1 MFQPVPVFVGLRLLL
16 AREHSFFVSFITWVS
31 LLGVALGVAILIVV
45 LSVMNGL
52 GSELR
57 DRLLSVSAHASL
69 NAGGA
74 AIPDWRLR
82 IQQLTGAPELE
93 GAAPYL
99 DTDAML
105 SRQPAMSGAV
115 VRGIDPGLET
125 QVSTIADSMREG
137 KLSDLTPGRNRIIL
151 GRMLA
156 YQLEVGVGDTIT
168 VMTPG
173 NGGAA
178 NGGPDQR
185 SHEGGIVPVLREF
198 YVSGIFEVG
207 LQEHDSALALV
218 NLEDAET
225 LRGLAGPTGIRLKFD
240 DVLKAPVLARA
251 AAARIGPGLRLRDW
265 TQDNEAYFRAI
276 RIEKTMMA
284 LILMLIVAVA
294 VFNIAATLVM
304 VVSDKRTDIAILRT
318 LGMSP
323 RGVLAVF
330 MTQGVLIGWI
340 GTAIGVAL
348 GLAVALH
355 VPFLEQALD
364 LHIMDPDVYY
374 ISTIPSETRAGD
386 VVSIALAA
394 LALTFAATIYPALQA
409 AKTQPARGVAAL
421 RDEALLVRG
430 DSWGWRYL
438 RAAPRPGF
446 VSLIAAIAT
455 IGLALGVAV
464 LVVVLSV
471 MNGFEEELRTRIL
484 SLTAHAT
491 ISGLEGRLSDWRPQV
506 DKLERFPG
514 VAAAP
519 YIEEQGMVTHAGKSA
534 GILLRGVLPDAE
546 RRVADLTPH
555 LLSGHLGDLLP
566 GKYRVILGKDLAEEL
581 GAKVGDRVVVI
592 VAQGDVTPVGVM
604 PRMRA
609 FEVAGIIAVGMY
621 EYDRRIALVAMQD
634 VAKLLRMGEDIS
646 GIRLNVTDM
655 YAAPRVVRDSAAAL
669 GGSYLVEDWTTQH
682 ANFFRS
688 IEITK
693 RILFIMLSAVVAVAA
708 FNIVSTMVM
717 VVKSKRRD
725 IAILRTF
732 GSSPRSILSVF
743 VVQEASS
750 ALLGIAL
757 LESSWAC

>member
-1 MFQPVPVFVGLRLLL
+1 MFQPVPVFVGLRYSL

-82 IQQLTGAPELE
+82 IQQLSGAPGLV

-115 VRGIDPGLET
+115 VRGIDPGMET
-125 QVSTIADSMREG
+125 QVSTIAESMREG
-137 KLSDLTPGRNRIIL
+137 KLSDLEPGRNRIIL

-173 NGGAA
+173 NGGA
-178 NGGPDQR
+178 P
-185 SHEGGIVPVLREF
+185 EGGIVPVLREF
-198 YVSGIFEVG
+198 DVSGIFEVG

-218 NLEDAET
+218 NLQDAQA
-225 LRGLAGPTGIRLKFD
+225 LRGLAGPTGIRLKFV
-240 DVLKAPVLARA
+240 DVLAAPVLARGA
-251 AAARIGPGLRLRDW
+251 VSRITPGLRLRDW

-340 GTAIGVAL
+340 GTAIGVVL
-348 GLAVALH
+348 GLCVALN

-374 ISTIPSETRAGD
+374 ISSIPSETHSVD
-386 VVSIALAA
+386 VIIIAISA
-394 LALTFAATIYPALQA
+394 LVLTFVATIYPALQA
-409 AKTQPARGVAAL
+409 AKTQPAEAL
-421 RDEALLVRG
+421 R
-430 DSWGWRYL
+430 
-438 RAAPRPGF
+438 
-446 VSLIAAIAT
+446 
-455 IGLALGVAV
+455 
-464 LVVVLSV
+464 
-471 MNGFEEELRTRIL
+471 
-484 SLTAHAT
+484 
-491 ISGLEGRLSDWRPQV
+491 
-506 DKLERFPG
+506 
-514 VAAAP
+514 
-519 YIEEQGMVTHAGKSA
+519 
-534 GILLRGVLPDAE
+534 
-546 RRVADLTPH
+546 
-555 LLSGHLGDLLP
+555 
-566 GKYRVILGKDLAEEL
+566 
-581 GAKVGDRVVVI
+581 
-592 VAQGDVTPVGVM
+592 
-604 PRMRA
+604 
-609 FEVAGIIAVGMY
+609 Y
-621 EYDRRIALVAMQD
+621 E
-634 VAKLLRMGEDIS
+634 
-646 GIRLNVTDM
+646 
-655 YAAPRVVRDSAAAL
+655 
-669 GGSYLVEDWTTQH
+669 
-682 ANFFRS
+682 
-688 IEITK
+688 
-693 RILFIMLSAVVAVAA
+693 
-708 FNIVSTMVM
+708 
-717 VVKSKRRD
+717 
-725 IAILRTF
+725 
-732 GSSPRSILSVF
+732 
-743 VVQEASS
+743 
-750 ALLGIAL
+750 
-757 LESSWAC
+757 

>member
-1 MFQPVPVFVGLRLLL
+1 MFQPVPVFVGLRYSL

-82 IQQLTGAPELE
+82 IQQLTGAPELK

-137 KLSDLTPGRNRIIL
+137 KLSDLTPGGNRIIL

-173 NGGAA
+173 NGRAAIRGGA
-178 NGGPDQR
+178 NQ
-185 SHEGGIVPVLREF
+185 EGGIVPVLREF

-218 NLEDAET
+218 NLEDAEA
-225 LRGLAGPTGIRLKFD
+225 LRGLAGPTAIRLKFD
-240 DVLKAPVLARA
+240 DVLKAPELARGA
-251 AAARIGPGLRLRDW
+251 VSRLTPGLRLRDW

-348 GLAVALH
+348 GLCVALN

-374 ISTIPSETRAGD
+374 ISAIPSETHSVD
-386 VVSIALAA
+386 VIIISISALV
-394 LALTFAATIYPALQA
+394 LTFVATIYPALQA
-409 AKTQPARGVAAL
+409 AKTQPAEAL
-421 RDEALLVRG
+421 R
-430 DSWGWRYL
+430 
-438 RAAPRPGF
+438 
-446 VSLIAAIAT
+446 
-455 IGLALGVAV
+455 
-464 LVVVLSV
+464 
-471 MNGFEEELRTRIL
+471 
-484 SLTAHAT
+484 
-491 ISGLEGRLSDWRPQV
+491 
-506 DKLERFPG
+506 
-514 VAAAP
+514 
-519 YIEEQGMVTHAGKSA
+519 
-534 GILLRGVLPDAE
+534 
-546 RRVADLTPH
+546 
-555 LLSGHLGDLLP
+555 
-566 GKYRVILGKDLAEEL
+566 
-581 GAKVGDRVVVI
+581 
-592 VAQGDVTPVGVM
+592 
-604 PRMRA
+604 
-609 FEVAGIIAVGMY
+609 Y
-621 EYDRRIALVAMQD
+621 E
-634 VAKLLRMGEDIS
+634 
-646 GIRLNVTDM
+646 
-655 YAAPRVVRDSAAAL
+655 
-669 GGSYLVEDWTTQH
+669 
-682 ANFFRS
+682 
-688 IEITK
+688 
-693 RILFIMLSAVVAVAA
+693 
-708 FNIVSTMVM
+708 
-717 VVKSKRRD
+717 
-725 IAILRTF
+725 
-732 GSSPRSILSVF
+732 
-743 VVQEASS
+743 
-750 ALLGIAL
+750 
-757 LESSWAC
+757 

>member
-1 MFQPVPVFVGLRLLL
+1 MFQPVPVFVGLRYSL

-31 LLGVALGVAILIVV
+31 LSGVALGVAILIVV

-82 IQQLTGAPELE
+82 IQQLNGAPELV

-137 KLSDLTPGRNRIIL
+137 KLSDLTPGGNRIIL

-173 NGGAA
+173 NGRAAIRGAA
-178 NGGPDQR
+178 NQ
-185 SHEGGIVPVLREF
+185 EGGIVPILREF

-218 NLEDAET
+218 NLEDAEA
-225 LRGLAGPTGIRLKFD
+225 LRGLAGPTAIRLKFD
-240 DVLKAPVLARA
+240 DVLKAPVLARGA
-251 AAARIGPGLRLRDW
+251 VSRITPGLRLRDW

-348 GLAVALH
+348 GLCVALN

-374 ISTIPSETRAGD
+374 ISAIPSETHSID
-386 VVSIALAA
+386 VLIIAISA
-394 LALTFAATIYPALQA
+394 LVLTFVATIYPALQA
-409 AKTQPARGVAAL
+409 AKTQPAEAL
-421 RDEALLVRG
+421 R
-430 DSWGWRYL
+430 
-438 RAAPRPGF
+438 
-446 VSLIAAIAT
+446 
-455 IGLALGVAV
+455 
-464 LVVVLSV
+464 
-471 MNGFEEELRTRIL
+471 
-484 SLTAHAT
+484 
-491 ISGLEGRLSDWRPQV
+491 
-506 DKLERFPG
+506 
-514 VAAAP
+514 
-519 YIEEQGMVTHAGKSA
+519 
-534 GILLRGVLPDAE
+534 
-546 RRVADLTPH
+546 
-555 LLSGHLGDLLP
+555 
-566 GKYRVILGKDLAEEL
+566 
-581 GAKVGDRVVVI
+581 
-592 VAQGDVTPVGVM
+592 
-604 PRMRA
+604 
-609 FEVAGIIAVGMY
+609 Y
-621 EYDRRIALVAMQD
+621 E
-634 VAKLLRMGEDIS
+634 
-646 GIRLNVTDM
+646 
-655 YAAPRVVRDSAAAL
+655 
-669 GGSYLVEDWTTQH
+669 
-682 ANFFRS
+682 
-688 IEITK
+688 
-693 RILFIMLSAVVAVAA
+693 
-708 FNIVSTMVM
+708 
-717 VVKSKRRD
+717 
-725 IAILRTF
+725 
-732 GSSPRSILSVF
+732 
-743 VVQEASS
+743 
-750 ALLGIAL
+750 
-757 LESSWAC
+757 

>member
-1 MFQPVPVFVGLRLLL
+1 MFQPVPVFVGLRYSL

-31 LLGVALGVAILIVV
+31 LAGVALGVAILIVV

-74 AIPDWRLR
+74 AIPDWRQR
-82 IQQLTGAPELE
+82 IQQLSGAQGLV

-115 VRGIDPGLET
+115 VRGIDPGMET

-137 KLSDLTPGRNRIIL
+137 KLSDLTPGGNRIIL

-178 NGGPDQR
+178 VRRAAIGGAADGRVAIGGAADRAPDAGEQR
-185 SHEGGIVPVLREF
+185 SQPGGIVPILRDF

-218 NLEDAET
+218 NLEDAEA

-240 DVLKAPVLARA
+240 DVLKAPVLARGA
-251 AAARIGPGLRLRDW
+251 VSRLTPGLRLRDW
-265 TQDNEAYFRAI
+265 TEDNEAYFRAI

-340 GTAIGVAL
+340 GTAIGVVL
-348 GLAVALH
+348 GLCVALN

-374 ISTIPSETRAGD
+374 ISSVPSETHSVD
-386 VVSIALAA
+386 VIIIAISA
-394 LALTFAATIYPALQA
+394 LVLTLVATIYPALQA
-409 AKTQPARGVAAL
+409 AKTQPAEAL
-421 RDEALLVRG
+421 R
-430 DSWGWRYL
+430 
-438 RAAPRPGF
+438 
-446 VSLIAAIAT
+446 
-455 IGLALGVAV
+455 
-464 LVVVLSV
+464 
-471 MNGFEEELRTRIL
+471 
-484 SLTAHAT
+484 
-491 ISGLEGRLSDWRPQV
+491 
-506 DKLERFPG
+506 
-514 VAAAP
+514 
-519 YIEEQGMVTHAGKSA
+519 
-534 GILLRGVLPDAE
+534 
-546 RRVADLTPH
+546 
-555 LLSGHLGDLLP
+555 
-566 GKYRVILGKDLAEEL
+566 
-581 GAKVGDRVVVI
+581 
-592 VAQGDVTPVGVM
+592 
-604 PRMRA
+604 
-609 FEVAGIIAVGMY
+609 Y
-621 EYDRRIALVAMQD
+621 E
-634 VAKLLRMGEDIS
+634 
-646 GIRLNVTDM
+646 
-655 YAAPRVVRDSAAAL
+655 
-669 GGSYLVEDWTTQH
+669 
-682 ANFFRS
+682 
-688 IEITK
+688 
-693 RILFIMLSAVVAVAA
+693 
-708 FNIVSTMVM
+708 
-717 VVKSKRRD
+717 
-725 IAILRTF
+725 
-732 GSSPRSILSVF
+732 
-743 VVQEASS
+743 
-750 ALLGIAL
+750 
-757 LESSWAC
+757 

>member
-1 MFQPVPVFVGLRLLL
+1 MFQPVPVFVGLRYSL

-31 LLGVALGVAILIVV
+31 LSGVALGVAILIVV

-74 AIPDWRLR
+74 AIPDWRRR
-82 IQQLTGAPELE
+82 IQQLSGAPELT

-105 SRQPAMSGAV
+105 TRQPAMSGAI
-115 VRGIDPGLET
+115 VRGVDPELET

-173 NGGAA
+173 NGRAAIRGADDRGSA
-178 NGGPDQR
+178 NGGASDR
-185 SHEGGIVPVLREF
+185 ALVPILREF

-218 NLEDAET
+218 NLEDAQA
-225 LRGLAGPTGIRLKFD
+225 LRGLAGPTAIRLKFD
-240 DVLKAPVLARA
+240 DVLKAPELARGA
-251 AAARIGPGLRLRDW
+251 ASRLTPGLRLRDW

-348 GLAVALH
+348 GLCVALN

-374 ISTIPSETRAGD
+374 ISAIPSETRSVD
-386 VVSIALAA
+386 VVIIAVSA
-394 LALTFAATIYPALQA
+394 LALTFVATIYPALQA
-409 AKTQPARGVAAL
+409 AKTQPAEAL
-421 RDEALLVRG
+421 R
-430 DSWGWRYL
+430 
-438 RAAPRPGF
+438 
-446 VSLIAAIAT
+446 
-455 IGLALGVAV
+455 
-464 LVVVLSV
+464 
-471 MNGFEEELRTRIL
+471 
-484 SLTAHAT
+484 
-491 ISGLEGRLSDWRPQV
+491 
-506 DKLERFPG
+506 
-514 VAAAP
+514 
-519 YIEEQGMVTHAGKSA
+519 
-534 GILLRGVLPDAE
+534 
-546 RRVADLTPH
+546 
-555 LLSGHLGDLLP
+555 
-566 GKYRVILGKDLAEEL
+566 
-581 GAKVGDRVVVI
+581 
-592 VAQGDVTPVGVM
+592 
-604 PRMRA
+604 
-609 FEVAGIIAVGMY
+609 Y
-621 EYDRRIALVAMQD
+621 E
-634 VAKLLRMGEDIS
+634 
-646 GIRLNVTDM
+646 
-655 YAAPRVVRDSAAAL
+655 
-669 GGSYLVEDWTTQH
+669 
-682 ANFFRS
+682 
-688 IEITK
+688 
-693 RILFIMLSAVVAVAA
+693 
-708 FNIVSTMVM
+708 
-717 VVKSKRRD
+717 
-725 IAILRTF
+725 
-732 GSSPRSILSVF
+732 
-743 VVQEASS
+743 
-750 ALLGIAL
+750 
-757 LESSWAC
+757 